1 MRSRSTDPNHF
12 SYFFHPLCSLC
23 LPSSGEPRT
32 GGARNGSL
40 PAEGMSDSETA
51 PTQMVKVAA
60 RDPLVDTIIGERY
73 RILGRIGEGGMGT
86 VFRVEHTLMKKVLAL
101 KLLRAEFSN
110 VPDAARRFEREAQSA
125 SRLSHPNIITVT
137 DFGHGAGGELF
148 LVMEFVAGEP
158 LAEVL
163 LREGRLEPGRAC
175 HIASQ
180 ILHALEHAHAEGVV
194 HRDLKPANVMLV
206 RDPDPRKPETVKI
219 LDFGIAKM
227 TQAQGDDE
235 PLTRGMMIFGT
246 PAYMSPEQAAGQEA
260 DSRADLYSCGIILY
274 EMLVGR
280 KPFEDPD
287 LVKLLGMQI
296 TAQPPRFAE
305 AALEAHIPPALEA
318 VVMRVL
324 EKERDK
330 RFASATE
337 FREAI
342 ENSSTDVAEMGAR
355 FAASSVRMGFSLGAK
370 VWAKRPVVVAAGRQ
384 AWSSLCVVKGKIDE
398 LAYPVLKYLPEK
410 PRRFAVPGVVVL
422 LLFVLL
428 LARGGGG
435 RKGASPKLEPPKPKP
450 VAAEMKSPIKHIE
463 ETMAKGLITEAR
475 MLIMQQ
481 ISAHPGDGRVRYL
494 LGNLEFAD
502 KNPSAGL
509 QAYEEALRL
518 DPGLRGDAAL
528 LVNIRAELND
538 RKLGLVALEMLIK
551 QVGQPANDLL
561 ADMASDD
568 RRTEYRKVAREA
580 CATLDC
586 GKKVDLVNSYSL
598 DLAQGRSCEEKR
610 EAVQKLGE
618 TGDKRAIEPLKRAR
632 SERRSLLGGF
642 LSTSGNA
649 CILKDIDA
657 ALTALGA
664 PPPPP
669 TPAKRRRR

>member
-1 MRSRSTDPNHF
+1 
-12 SYFFHPLCSLC
+12 
-23 LPSSGEPRT
+23 
-32 GGARNGSL
+32 
-40 PAEGMSDSETA
+40 MSDSETA
-51 PTQMVKVAA
+51 PTQMVKVA

-125 SRLSHPNIITVT
+125 SRLSHPNIIAVT
-137 DFGHGAGGELF
+137 DFGHGAAGELF

-163 LREGRLEPGRAC
+163 LRERRLEPARAC
-175 HIASQ
+175 HIAGQ
-180 ILHALEHAHAEGVV
+180 ILLALEHAHAEGVV

-227 TQAQGDDE
+227 TQAQGNDE

-296 TAQPPRFAE
+296 TVAPPRFAE
-305 AALEAHIPPALEA
+305 VAADARIPPALET

-324 EKERDK
+324 EKERD
-330 RFASATE
+330 RRYASATE

-342 ENSSTDVAEMGAR
+342 EHASTDAAELGAR
-355 FAASSVRMGFSLGAK
+355 FAASSVRMGFTLGAK
-370 VWAKRPVVVAAGRQ
+370 LWAKRPVVVTAGQRTW
-384 AWSSLCVVKGKIDE
+384 ARICAVKGKIDE
-398 LAYPVLKYLPEK
+398 RAHPVLKYLPEK
-410 PRRFAVPGVVVL
+410 TRRYALPGVVVIFL
-422 LLFVLL
+422 LVLLF
-428 LARGGGG
+428 ARGGG

-463 ETMAKGLITEAR
+463 ETMAKGLLTEAR
-475 MLIMQQ
+475 VLLMQQ
-481 ISAHPGDGRVRYL
+481 ISAHPSDGRVRYL

-509 QAYEEALRL
+509 QAYEEALRF
-518 DPGLRGDAAL
+518 DPGLRADAAL
-528 LVNIRAELND
+528 LVNIRSEVND
-538 RKLGLVALEMLIK
+538 RKLGSVALDMLIK
-551 QVGQPANDLL
+551 QVGKPAGDLL

-568 RRTEYRKVAREA
+568 RRAEFRKAAREA
-580 CATLDC
+580 CETLDC
-586 GKKVDLVNSYSL
+586 GKKVDRVNSYAL
-598 DLAQGRSCEEKR
+598 DLAQGKSCEEKR

-618 TGDKRAIEPLKRAR
+618 TGDSRAIEPLKRAR

-642 LSTSGNA
+642 LSASGNG
-649 CILKDIDA
+649 CISKDIDA

-664 PPPPP
+664 PPPPA
-669 TPAKRRRR
+669 PAKRRRR

>member
-1 MRSRSTDPNHF
+1 
-12 SYFFHPLCSLC
+12 
-23 LPSSGEPRT
+23 
-32 GGARNGSL
+32 
-40 PAEGMSDSETA
+40 MSESETA
-51 PTQMVKVAA
+51 PTQMVKAAA

-125 SRLSHPNIITVT
+125 SRLSHPNIIAVT

-148 LVMEFVAGEP
+148 LVMEFVAGDP

-163 LREGRLEPGRAC
+163 LREGRLEPARAC
-175 HIASQ
+175 HIAGQ

-227 TQAQGDDE
+227 TQAQGNDE

-274 EMLVGR
+274 EMLAGR

-305 AALEAHIPPALEA
+305 VAPEAHISPALET

-330 RFASATE
+330 RFSTATE

-342 ENSSTDVAEMGAR
+342 ENSSTDVAELGAR
-355 FAASSVRMGFSLGAK
+355 FAASSVRMGFSFGAK
-370 VWAKRPVVVAAGRQ
+370 VWAKRPVVAAVARR
-384 AWSSLCVVKGKIDE
+384 AWNGLCAVKGKIDE
-398 LAYPVLKYLPEK
+398 RAHPVLKHLPAT
-410 PRRFAVPGVVVL
+410 PRRFAVPGLAVL
-422 LLFVLL
+422 LLLVLL

-435 RKGASPKLEPPKPKP
+435 HKGASPKLEPPKPKP

-463 ETMAKGLITEAR
+463 ETMAKGQITEAR
-475 MLIMQQ
+475 VLIMQQ
-481 ISAHPGDGRVRYL
+481 ISAHPSDGRVRYL

-528 LVNIRAELND
+528 LVNIRSEIND
-538 RKLGLVALEMLIK
+538 RKLGNVALEMMIK
-551 QVGQPANDLL
+551 QVGKPAADLL
-561 ADMASDD
+561 ADLASDD
-568 RRTEYRKVAREA
+568 RRAEFRKAARDA
-580 CATLDC
+580 CETLDC

-598 DLAQGRSCEEKR
+598 DLTQGRTCEEKR

>member
-1 MRSRSTDPNHF
+1 
-12 SYFFHPLCSLC
+12 
-23 LPSSGEPRT
+23 
-32 GGARNGSL
+32 
-40 PAEGMSDSETA
+40 MSDSEIA
-51 PTQMVKVAA
+51 PTQMVKVA
-60 RDPLVDTIIGERY
+60 RDPLVDTVIGERY

-125 SRLSHPNIITVT
+125 SRLNHPNIISVT

-175 HIASQ
+175 HIACQ
-180 ILHALEHAHAEGVV
+180 ILRALEHAHVEGVV

-227 TQAQGDDE
+227 TQAQNTDE

-296 TAQPPRFAE
+296 TAQPQRFADV
-305 AALEAHIPPALEA
+305 APDARISPTLES

-330 RFASATE
+330 RFSRATE

-342 ENSSTDVAEMGAR
+342 ESASTDAAELGAR
-355 FAASSVRMGFSLGAK
+355 FAASSVRMGFTLGAK
-370 VWAKRPVVVAAGRQ
+370 VWSQRPVVVAAGKR
-384 AWSSLCVVKGKIDE
+384 AWTRVGEVKDKIDE
-398 LAYPVLKYLPEK
+398 RAHPVLKYLPEK
-410 PRRFAVPGVVVL
+410 ARRYAVPGVVVL
-422 LLFVLL
+422 LLLVLL
-428 LARGGGG
+428 FARGGSKP
-435 RKGASPKLEPPKPKP
+435 KGAALKLEPPKPKP

-463 ETMAKGLITEAR
+463 ETMAKGQLTEAR
-475 MLIMQQ
+475 VLIMQQ
-481 ISAHPGDGRVRYL
+481 ISAHPTDGRVRYL

-502 KNPSAGL
+502 KNPGAGL

-518 DPGLRGDAAL
+518 DPGLRADAAL
-528 LVNIRAELND
+528 LVNIRSELND
-538 RKLGLVALEMLIK
+538 RKLGLVALEMLVK
-551 QVGQPANDLL
+551 QVGKPAFDLL

-568 RRTEYRKVAREA
+568 RRAEFRKAAREG
-580 CATLDC
+580 CENLDC
-586 GKKVDLVNSYSL
+586 GKKVDLVNSYAL
-598 DLAQGRSCEEKR
+598 DLTQGKSCEEKR
-610 EAVQKLGE
+610 EAVKKLGE
-618 TGDKRAIEPLKRAR
+618 TGDSRAIEPLKRAR
-632 SERRSLLGGF
+632 SERRSLFGGF
-642 LSTSGNA
+642 LSSSGNA
-649 CILKDIDA
+649 CIIKDIDA

-669 TPAKRRRR
+669 PAKRRRR